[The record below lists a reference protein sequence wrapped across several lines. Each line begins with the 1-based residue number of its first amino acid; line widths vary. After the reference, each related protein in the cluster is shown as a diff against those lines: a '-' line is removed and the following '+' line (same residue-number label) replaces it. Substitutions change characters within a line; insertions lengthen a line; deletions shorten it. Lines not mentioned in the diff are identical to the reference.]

1 MLTLSI
7 ERSTRHAG
15 WSLCRDTTCL
25 FATVTDTEPARA
37 PAWLAELGAALDEA
51 GVPLATI
58 DRFVAGLGPGS
69 FSGIRAA
76 VAALQGMALPG
87 GTPLLGVSSAAA
99 LAFTLLTERAA
110 SGHHTPVSVV
120 GDARRERLWCGSYT
134 LHHGQLRSCT
144 VAGIRHLTHDADD
157 FQLTT
162 VAELPNHLP
171 PGTWVVT
178 PDWQRI
184 GPRLAALLPAQQ
196 LLPAERLPTAL
207 DVSQLY
213 LAEPDA
219 ARKEPVPIY
228 LQPAVA
234 EARA

>member
-1 MLTLSI
+1 MLTLII

-15 WSLCRDTTCL
+15 WSLFRDTTCL
-25 FATVTDTEPARA
+25 SATVTDTEPARA
-37 PAWLAELGAALDEA
+37 PAWLAELGTALDET
-51 GVPLATI
+51 GVSLATI
-58 DRFVAGLGPGS
+58 DRFVVGLGPGS

-87 GTPLLGVSSAAA
+87 GTPLLGISSAAA

-120 GDARRERLWCGSYT
+120 GDARRERLWCGTYT
-134 LHHGQLRSCT
+134 LRHGQLRSCT
-144 VAGIRHLTHDADD
+144 VAGVRPLTHDADD

-162 VAELPNHLP
+162 VAELPNLLP
-171 PGTWVVT
+171 PETMVVS
-178 PDWQRI
+178 PDWPRI
-184 GPRLAALLPAQQ
+184 GTRLATVLPAQQ
-196 LLPAERLPTAL
+196 LQPAERLPTAM
-207 DVSQLY
+207 DVGQLY

-219 ARKEPVPIY
+219 ARKEPAPIY
-228 LQPAVA
+228 LHPAVA